1 MKLILA
7 CDPNGGIGYQN
18 RLPWSNIQG
27 DLPRFKRLTDGQTIV
42 MGRNTWDSL
51 PKKPL
56 PNRYNVVIS
65 SKELDMPDNSTCLTY
80 EAFTDPAC
88 SLRFSSTWLIGG
100 AQLINSCWPHIKE
113 IHLTRIYDHYACDT
127 SIDLLYIEANFKRTW
142 SEMFP
147 DHRYEIWKRK

>member
-18 RLPWSNIQG
+18 RLPWTNIQG
-27 DLPRFKRLTDGQTIV
+27 DLPRFKRLTEGHPVI

-56 PNRYNVVIS
+56 PKRINIVVTS
-65 SKELDMPDNSTCLTY
+65 RPFEQEGVTCVDSIIDHSDFY
-80 EAFTDPAC
+80 
-88 SLRFSSTWLIGG
+88 WLIGG
-100 AQLINSCWPHIKE
+100 ASLVEQCWPYINE
-113 IHLTRIYDHYACDT
+113 VHLTKVYDHYTCDT
-127 SIDLLYIEANFKRTW
+127 FIDLLYIEANFTRTW
-142 SEMFP
+142 SEVFP

>member
-18 RLPWSNIQG
+18 RLPWTNIQG
-27 DLPRFKRLTDGQTIV
+27 DLPRFKRLTDKFPVI

-56 PNRYNVVIS
+56 PNRINIVVTS
-65 SKELDMPDNSTCLTY
+65 RPFEQEGVTCVDSIINHSDFY
-80 EAFTDPAC
+80 
-88 SLRFSSTWLIGG
+88 WLIGG
-100 AQLINSCWPHIKE
+100 ASLIEQCWTFINE
-113 IHLTRIYDHYACDT
+113 IHLTKVYDHYACDT
-127 SIDLLYIEANFKRTW
+127 FVDLLYIEANFNRTY

-147 DHRYEIWKRK
+147 DHTYEIWKR

>member
-18 RLPWSNIQG
+18 KLPWTNIQG
-27 DLPRFKRLTDGQTIV
+27 DLPRFKRLTEGHPVV

-56 PNRYNVVIS
+56 PNRVNIVVTS
-65 SKELDMPDNSTCLTY
+65 RPFVEDGVASVNRLLNYPDLY
-80 EAFTDPAC
+80 
-88 SLRFSSTWLIGG
+88 WLIGG
-100 AQLINSCWPHIKE
+100 AKLVEQAWPFINE
-113 IHLTRIYDHYACDT
+113 IHLTKVHDHYACDT
-127 SIDLLYIEANFKRTW
+127 FIDLLYIEHNYVRTY

-147 DHRYEIWKRK
+147 DHMYEVWKRK

>member
-18 RLPWSNIQG
+18 RLPWTNIQG
-27 DLPRFKRLTDGQTIV
+27 DLPRFKRLTDKFPVI

-56 PNRYNVVIS
+56 PNRINIVVTS
-65 SKELDMPDNSTCLTY
+65 RPFEQEGVTCVDSIINHSDFY
-80 EAFTDPAC
+80 
-88 SLRFSSTWLIGG
+88 WLIGG
-100 AQLINSCWPHIKE
+100 ASLIEQCWAFINE
-113 IHLTRIYDHYACDT
+113 VHLTKTYDHYTCDT
-127 SIDLLYIEANFKRTW
+127 FVDLLYIEANFNRTY

-147 DHRYEIWKRK
+147 DHTYEIWKR